1 MRSASEPLF
10 LRVAPSLFQKKKGA
24 RLVAAIPFVRELY
37 GPHDPD
43 CQNSSDS
50 SRAHEIGSILHL
62 RVHSIPYGGIALAIR
77 LAVIACVVFAWLTLS
92 SSALKLRCVLSA
104 ILYSVA
110 ESAFTYGERG
120 TSYTSFSQ
128 FVAVVLYAPLLL
140 DAYGA
145 LLGDLPLLYVSSFP
159 LNVWLLE
166 LVVGAALAIVHGFN
180 VAWCYADY
188 ADAFA
193 CEQARLGHAPA
204 WLALGCGCAAGYPL
218 AIRATES
225 AIQAG
230 VVAWWWPLVF
240 LLLAGL
246 VWRVVR
252 PPIAV
257 PRVHWTPGTRAAA
270 VVRAIGATEG
280 FRPTW
285 WLPTGHMQ
293 SVYYGVNGMNFVLP
307 QPAEAECWVTADG
320 GTVQL
325 VWPCCAPHVLPVE
338 RGVVVVLPGLGGT
351 ARSSGEASAAVLAAG
366 LRPVIFEPRGLA
378 SLPLSSPRVNLF
390 GNTDDLREALVRVQ
404 RRFPGAPIGLLATS
418 AGTATAVRYLGEQGA
433 RTPVVA
439 AALNCPGYDIALAM
453 ARCSPLF
460 GRLLLNPLKSKLL
473 TGQSGELLRQAHPEA
488 CERVARARNLHELL
502 VHLAPFAGPTPPA
515 ESAADPEAWW
525 DYVTYLRQCNPMG
538 TIRNI
543 RTEVLVL
550 NADDDP
556 VCTAA
561 NMEDALHHF
570 GPADQP
576 EPGPR
581 TRSVLLQL
589 PKGGHCGFYSG
600 AWRPRNWGLSMA
612 VQFIHAFMEDRETPL
627 ERQPEQPS
635 LAPEGKRATRSPARV
650 RLCGHGCAVAVK
662 ASGRRL

>member
-1 MRSASEPLF
+1 
-10 LRVAPSLFQKKKGA
+10 
-24 RLVAAIPFVRELY
+24 
-37 GPHDPD
+37 
-43 CQNSSDS
+43 
-50 SRAHEIGSILHL
+50 
-62 RVHSIPYGGIALAIR
+62 
-77 LAVIACVVFAWLTLS
+77 
-92 SSALKLRCVLSA
+92 
-104 ILYSVA
+104 
-110 ESAFTYGERG
+110 
-120 TSYTSFSQ
+120 
-128 FVAVVLYAPLLL
+128 
-140 DAYGA
+140 
-145 LLGDLPLLYVSSFP
+145 
-159 LNVWLLE
+159 
-166 LVVGAALAIVHGFN
+166 
-180 VAWCYADY
+180 
-188 ADAFA
+188 
-193 CEQARLGHAPA
+193 
-204 WLALGCGCAAGYPL
+204 
-218 AIRATES
+218 
-225 AIQAG
+225 
-230 VVAWWWPLVF
+230 
-240 LLLAGL
+240 
-246 VWRVVR
+246 
-252 PPIAV
+252 
-257 PRVHWTPGTRAAA
+257 
-270 VVRAIGATEG
+270 
-280 FRPTW
+280 
-285 WLPTGHMQ
+285 
-293 SVYYGVNGMNFVLP
+293 
-307 QPAEAECWVTADG
+307 
-320 GTVQL
+320 
-325 VWPCCAPHVLPVE
+325 
-338 RGVVVVLPGLGGT
+338 
-351 ARSSGEASAAVLAAG
+351 
-366 LRPVIFEPRGLA
+366 
-378 SLPLSSPRVNLF
+378 
-390 GNTDDLREALVRVQ
+390 LREALVRVQ

-473 TGQSGELLRQAHPEA
+473 TGQSGEFLRQAHPEA

-589 PKGGHCGFYSG
+589 PKGGHCGFYTG

-612 VQFIHAFMEDRETPL
+612 VQFIHAFMEDWETPL

-635 LAPEGKRATRSPARV
+635 LAPEGKCATRSPARV
-650 RLCGHGCAVAVK
+650 R
-662 ASGRRL
+662 S